1 VRGKLTYRGPKL
13 VTSKSRRLVSVHV
26 EQSRLSG
33 YNLDAIQKL
42 VDDNQLYRVRIQ
54 SNVNDPN
61 SPKVMASI
69 PACLLLASNFHELF
83 RIHVDQYGNIR
94 SLWYQVAASR
104 CSPGALVPKDSVQLV
119 TSLSVDMDSKGPRLP
134 VEPVV
139 RVEKETQEK
148 EAEQPSFLRKYGLYM
163 AGGMLLLMML
173 GGDEEKGQG
182 RAGAGGPAR
191 AARAK

>member
-1 VRGKLTYRGPKL
+1 
-13 VTSKSRRLVSVHV
+13 
-26 EQSRLSG
+26 
-33 YNLDAIQKL
+33 
-42 VDDNQLYRVRIQ
+42 
-54 SNVNDPN
+54 
-61 SPKVMASI
+61 MASI

-104 CSPGALVPKDSVQLV
+104 CSPGASVPRDSVQLV

-139 RVEKETQEK
+139 RVEKEAQEK

-173 GGDEEKGQG
+173 NGDEEKGQG
-182 RAGAGGPAR
+182 RAGAGGAGGGSAR
-191 AARAK
+191 AGRAK